1 MAPKRKSQSTTL
13 ETKKKQCVSG
23 GLEAGTEKTSF
34 KQNQSTGKKIDYDK
48 NFISA
53 SKVKVEPTSP
63 DKPKEKPTDKPSESA
78 NLTLNQIIQ
87 KKSQLSMLSSI
98 AWKAFVFPSSNS
110 VDNKPVSQEYFGLD
124 LVELKS
130 DRTYWTHKPSTW
142 QNVFDSVN
150 EYAKS
155 GNIVPISSIFNGIL
169 SCTVRALPK
178 GPNEIQ
184 TFKTGSNQ
192 TIQHWIML
200 VPMPANIVS
209 NEYIKSFVEGFQ
221 TITKRSDIRSG
232 YHEGVCLI
240 SQNYGMRSQVEGD
253 GSYWTIFDD
262 ASEREIIIQHCTCLS
277 NILCDFTIKV
287 VVKNMFGIDKA
298 RTSWPEAIEE
308 YAYGEK

>member
-13 ETKKKQCVSG
+13 ETKKKQCVSRG
-23 GLEAGTEKTSF
+23 QEAATEKTSF

-48 NFISA
+48 NFICA

-63 DKPKEKPTDKPSESA
+63 DKPKEKPTGKLSESA

-98 AWKAFVFPSSNS
+98 AWKAFVFPSSDS
-110 VDNKPVSQEYFGLD
+110 LDNKPVSQEYFGLD

-130 DRTYWTHKPSTW
+130 DKTYWTHKPSAW

-155 GNIVPISSIFNGIL
+155 GNIVPISSIFNRIL
-169 SCTVRALPK
+169 SCPVRALPK
-178 GPNEIQ
+178 GPNEIK

-221 TITKRSDIRSG
+221 KITLRSDIRSG

-240 SQNYGMRSQVEGD
+240 SQNYGMRRQVEGD
-253 GSYWTIFDD
+253 GYYWTIFDD
-262 ASEREIIIQHCTCLS
+262 ASDREIIIQHCTCLS
-277 NILCDFTIKV
+277 DILCDFTIKV
-287 VVKNMFGIDKA
+287 VVNNMFGIDTPCNA
-298 RTSWPEAIEE
+298 WPEAIEE